1 MHVEPRLEAAV
12 TATDAIADERKT
24 AIFSKPTSRA
34 DLHKSFSCPKCNK
47 SNARQGALAEHVAA
61 QHPELLGVDLTFY
74 TVMYDPQSDIV
85 KVDRK
90 YSCSRKVKVK
100 HEPHHGSEVRQARPR
115 GRPSAPKRRCN
126 EGSSRVHSKR
136 AATQGRAT
144 QQQPPQQAE
153 AAKISE
159 LQSQLAEA
167 RVAAAEAKAETA
179 VARADGLEQ
188 VLAEKSKQEER
199 YDQAQKV
206 KNEQMNQLI
215 QITQQQNETA
225 NAMSKAFAVDQLS
238 VRVRSVEGAQKAS
251 NQFHA
256 FKNASR
262 SGDL

>member
-1 MHVEPRLEAAV
+1 M
-12 TATDAIADERKT
+12 TATDAIADERET
-24 AIFSKPTSRA
+24 AIFSTPKSRA
-34 DLHKSFSCPKCNK
+34 DGNKFFSCPRCTK
-47 SNARQGALAEHVAA
+47 SNNRPGALAEHVAA

-74 TVMYDPQSDIV
+74 TVTYDPQSDTV
-85 KVDRK
+85 KVGPE
-90 YSCSRKVKVK
+90 YSCTRKVVVK
-100 HEPHHGSEVRQARPR
+100 HEPHRESEVRQARPR
-115 GRPSAPKRRCN
+115 RRQSAPKKRRD
-126 EGSSRVHSKR
+126 EGCSTVHSKR
-136 AATQGRAT
+136 IATQGRAT

-159 LQSQLAEA
+159 LQSQLVEA
-167 RVAAAEAKAETA
+167 RVAAAEAKAEMA

-215 QITQQQNETA
+215 HITQQQSETA

-262 SGDL
+262 SGEQ